1 MRLPAPSQKRR
12 KTQLVITINSDSLRE
27 AKNLKSLFNQEFA
40 EYYNLDKKNWSTK
53 LIKGDILE

>member
-1 MRLPAPSQKRR
+1 MRLPLPNQKTR
-12 KTQLVITINSDSLRE
+12 KTQLIIIINLNSLRE